1 MADFDTELVETKKE
15 VDRLGRNWQAL
26 LDVMPEMV
34 LLVGADYVIEYMN
47 RSARE
52 RLGDLCSQKCSQDL
66 QKACQQSSISSPQH
80 QDVPPADSQ
89 GELLEIM
96 VNGVPV
102 EYKAVS
108 FAGYTG
114 ACLTMIVMRDIG
126 ERKVFEKEIL
136 DFNTNIEKILEQKIT
151 DLQESEDLR
160 SRLSHEVN
168 SLKNQLGHYHR
179 ADKMVGSSPKTRELR
194 EMIHQVAKSDATI
207 LITGESGTG
216 KELVANLI
224 KATSNRDSKPFL
236 KINCTAINDS
246 ILESDLF
253 GYEKGAFT
261 GAAGRKKGKFE
272 VVDGGTIFLDEIGDI
287 SSRMQAALL
296 RVLQNGEIVRVGGT
310 EPIKVDVRI
319 LAATNV
325 DLVMAVQKKTFRL
338 DLFYRLNIIN
348 IDIPPLRERKEE
360 IIELVSYFV
369 KYYREAFNKE
379 IDFVPRSII
388 DRLLLHDWPGNI
400 RELENLIQRAVL
412 MAKGKMITEQE
423 LLFDQTVTK
432 SPVKENKQDNEVKK
446 KLGLLPLKT
455 ILADFE
461 REVVEQSLRKWKG
474 NVSKAA
480 SELRLGKTALYEKM
494 KRNNISAKNIKKGSK

>member
-1 MADFDTELVETKKE
+1 MVDFDTKLAETRKE
-15 VDRLGRNWQAL
+15 IDRLGRNWQAL

-34 LLVGADYVIEYMN
+34 LLVGDDYVIEYMN
-47 RSARE
+47 RSARK
-52 RLGDLCSQKCSQDL
+52 RLGDLCSQKCDQSLQEACSRCSVSSSQY
-66 QKACQQSSISSPQH
+66 
-80 QDVPPADSQ
+80 QDVPSDGSP
-89 GELLEIM
+89 GELLETE

-102 EYKAVS
+102 EYSVVP
-108 FAGYTG
+108 FAGDTG
-114 ACLTMIVMRDIG
+114 ACLSMVVMRDVG
-126 ERKVFEKEIL
+126 QRKVFEKEIL
-136 DFNTNIEKILEQKIT
+136 EFNTNIESILEQKIAE
-151 DLQESEDLR
+151 LQESEELR

-168 SLKNQLGHYHR
+168 SLKNQLGQYHQ
-179 ADKMVGSSPKTRELR
+179 ADKMVGSSRKTRELR

-224 KATSNRDSKPFL
+224 KATSNRDNKPFL
-236 KINCTAINDS
+236 KINCNAINDS

-261 GAAGRKKGKFE
+261 GAGSRKKGKFE

-296 RVLQNGEIVRVGGT
+296 RVLQNGEVVRVGGT

-325 DLVMAVQKKTFRL
+325 DLITAVQKKTFRL
-338 DLFYRLNIIN
+338 DLYYRLNIIN
-348 IDIPPLRERKEE
+348 IDITPLRERKEE
-360 IIELVSYFV
+360 IIEFVSHFV
-369 KYYREAFNKE
+369 KYYREVFNKE

-388 DRLLLHDWPGNI
+388 DQLLAHDWPGNI

-412 MAKGKMITEQE
+412 LAKGKMITEQE
-423 LLFDQTVTK
+423 LKFDRTVAR
-432 SPVKENKQDNEVKK
+432 SPAPEENQAFAVQE
-446 KLGLLPLKT
+446 KLGLYPLKT

-461 REVVEQSLRKWKG
+461 REVIEQSLHKWKG

-480 SELRLGKTALYEKM
+480 SELSLGKTALYDKM
-494 KRNNISAKNIKKGSK
+494 KRNNISAKKIKQGS